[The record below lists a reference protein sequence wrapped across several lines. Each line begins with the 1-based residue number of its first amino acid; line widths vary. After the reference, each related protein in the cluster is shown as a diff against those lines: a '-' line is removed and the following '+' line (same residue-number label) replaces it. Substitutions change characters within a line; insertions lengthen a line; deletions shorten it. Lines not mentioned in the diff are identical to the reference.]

1 MKLEKSNRPPSK
13 KPITDGKD
21 RHRGVCFAT
30 TRLKIW
36 WKNGRLALRVEI
48 RGLPEVLRAILTD
61 GSGKAASENI
71 FWIKKRLKT
80 DGFLDRKN
88 SLLSAGQV
96 RRVLSVAMPL
106 ASDR

>member
-21 RHRGVCFAT
+21 RACGVCFAAT
-30 TRLKIW
+30 CRKIW
-36 WKNGRLALRVEI
+36 WQNGRLAHRVEI

-61 GSGKAASENI
+61 GSGKAVNESI
-71 FWIKKRLKT
+71 FWIKMRLKT